1 MNYFFKIKL
10 SQKSIA
16 AIRLDKIFGRKQ
28 RIWWHSKSGE
38 EVEVEFGDEKTSA
51 IISGKYKG
59 RIIHIRD
66 LNFYFVEGIIQRTS
80 PKTRN
85 RPYIQ

>member
-16 AIRLDKIFGRKQ
+16 SIRLDKIFGRKPK
-28 RIWWHSKSGE
+28 IWWHDRSGE
-38 EVEVEFGDEKTSA
+38 EVEVEFGDEKTSK

-59 RIIHIRD
+59 RIIHKRD
-66 LNFYFVEGIIQRTS
+66 LNFYLEGIMQRTS